1 MTPFE
6 VLGLPA
12 TDLTDDEVRAAWRRI
27 AEATHPDL
35 EDGGDPVAYAAAAS
49 AYTLLRTSSGRGE
62 ALADLRD
69 PGTAARGRATRISQ
83 RGWLR
88 LAARLVVAAAVVA
101 LAVAVAGWQPA
112 SVAILAGM
120 MTWLLLTGRRD
131 YPRAH
136 HFSRAQRRLAG
147 RNGAG

>member
-27 AEATHPDL
+27 AASTHPDL
-35 EDGGDPVAYAAAAS
+35 EDGGDPAAFAAAAA
-49 AYTLLRTSSGRGE
+49 AYTQLRTASGRGE
-62 ALADLRD
+62 ALAELRD
-69 PGTAARGRATRISQ
+69 PAHTAARGRAARLNR

-88 LAARLVVAAAVVA
+88 LAARLLVAAAVVA
-101 LAVAVAGWQPA
+101 LAVAVVGWQPA

-131 YPRAH
+131 YPRA
-136 HFSRAQRRLAG
+136 
-147 RNGAG
+147 